1 MSTSSP
7 LSSPLAR
14 YVSNAVDFEKLDE
27 WDKYGSSID
36 SDKTIHPNDAKG
48 NDAHAAGLKEY
59 TRQRRKSG
67 AAFSVGATQTFEY
80 KETKETKL
88 GNIESKESK
97 HEPVANATT
106 GSTRGSTMGL
116 YSKGERKYEVGGW
129 WA

>member
-27 WDKYGSSID
+27 WDNYGSSID
-36 SDKTIHPNDAKG
+36 SDKTIGASDDKG
-48 NDAHAAGLKEY
+48 NDAHAAGLMEY

-67 AAFSVGATQTFEY
+67 GAFSVGATQTFEY
-80 KETKETKL
+80 KETKLRNVET
-88 GNIESKESK
+88 KESK
-97 HEPVANATT
+97 HEPVANSTT
-106 GSTRGSTMGL
+106 KPVSTRGSTMGL